1 MSNRLGIIGVIVVV
15 AAFLVYSSIF
25 VVNER
30 QQAIVLRFGEIV
42 DVKKEPGLYFKL
54 PFAFMSA
61 DNVQMVEDRL
71 LRFGEVLLNEEFR
84 G

>member
-1 MSNRLGIIGVIVVV
+1 MSNRLPIIVVT
-15 AAFLVYSSIF
+15 AAIVLFLALSSIF

-54 PFAFMSA
+54 PFGF
-61 DNVQMVEDRL
+61 L
-71 LRFGEVLLNEEFR
+71 
-84 G
+84 